1 MIRKSAGKTLMTRPV
16 QTCALEI
23 GLLWLVEYSTRFSAF
38 IFSWLSVF
46 QSYNERAEE
55 FRTLS
60 FVAVCKPRAPLAP
73 GDSNRQRFFIE
84 KMKKREAHGM
94 VDARFPVQ
102 NPEDGVNQIVVNRA
116 TDTASVEQQRVLDCP
131 HSRFKP

>member
-1 MIRKSAGKTLMTRPV
+1 MIKKSAGKTLMTRPV

-60 FVAVCKPRAPLAP
+60 ANFARRLPLGIAIDT
-73 GDSNRQRFFIE
+73 GFLFENSETANNVLLTYASLTLSVITSTER
-84 KMKKREAHGM
+84 
-94 VDARFPVQ
+94 
-102 NPEDGVNQIVVNRA
+102 VNG
-116 TDTASVEQQRVLDCP
+116 LP
-131 HSRFKP
+131 SRL